1 MNAQQKTEFS
11 SFLLAWYDT
20 SARVLPWRSD
30 PTPYKVWVSEM
41 MLQQTRVDTVIP
53 YFMRFVAELPGVSAL
68 ANVSEERL
76 LKLWE
81 GLGYYNRVRNMKKT
95 AELLLSQYQGEIP
108 HTKEELLLLPGIGP
122 YAAGS
127 IASIAF
133 GVRTPAVDGNVLR
146 VMARI
151 EAINADLTSPANK
164 KAIANLVQT
173 IIPATRAG
181 DFNQALMDLGA
192 TICLPNGKPDCVH
205 CPVRSFCQAD
215 QLDLTASIPAA
226 PEKTKR
232 KSIPLTV
239 FVIHSDTRY
248 AIQKRVEKGLLA
260 NFWEF
265 PNVEGHLSS
274 AEVNEMMDTWGLQ
287 VKEITPLEP
296 ARYLFTH
303 LEWDMRGFLVEIEEI
318 SSVPFHFVTRAEMD
332 NDFPV
337 PTAFRFY
344 QKLLK

>member
-1 MNAQQKTEFS
+1 MEIQQKLDFAS
-11 SFLLAWYDT
+11 QLLDWYDK

-53 YFMRFVAELPGVSAL
+53 YFLRFVAELPSVSAL

-95 AELLLSQYQGEIP
+95 AELLMSIHQGEIP

-133 GVRTPAVDGNVLR
+133 GVPTPAVDGNVLR

-151 EAINADLTSPANK
+151 EAISADLTSPMNK
-164 KAIANLVQT
+164 KSISDLVVS

-205 CPVRSFCQAD
+205 CPVRSFCRAD
-215 QLDLTASIPAA
+215 QLDLTASIPAS

-232 KSIPLTV
+232 KSVPMTV
-239 FVIHSDTRY
+239 FVIHANRRY
-248 AIQKRVEKGLLA
+248 AIRKRVEKGLLA

-274 AEVNEMMDTWGLQ
+274 PEVADIMHTWGLQ
-287 VKEITPLEP
+287 VKTVTPLEP
-296 ARYLFTH
+296 ARHLFTH
-303 LEWDMRGFLVEIEEI
+303 LEWDMRGFLVEIEETG
-318 SSVPFHFVTRAEMD
+318 SLPFQFVTRMEMD
-332 NDFPV
+332 KDFPV

>member
-1 MNAQQKTEFS
+1 MELQQKSDFAS
-11 SFLLAWYDT
+11 QLLDWYDK

-53 YFMRFVAELPGVSAL
+53 YFLRFVAELPSVSAL

-95 AELLLSQYQGEIP
+95 AELLMSQHQGEIP
-108 HTKEELLLLPGIGP
+108 HTKEELLLLPGIGL

-151 EAINADLTSPANK
+151 EAISADLTSPMNK
-164 KAIANLVQT
+164 KAISDLVFSL
-173 IIPATRAG
+173 IPASRPG

-192 TICLPNGKPDCVH
+192 TICLPNGKPDCIN
-205 CPVRSFCQAD
+205 CPMRSFCQAD
-215 QLDLTASIPAA
+215 QRDLTASIPAS
-226 PEKTKR
+226 PEKIKR
-232 KSIPLTV
+232 KSIPMTV
-239 FVIHSDTRY
+239 LVIHANHRY
-248 AIQKRVEKGLLA
+248 VIQKRVKKGLLA

-265 PNVEGHLSS
+265 PNVDGHLSS
-274 AEVNEMMDTWGLQ
+274 AEAVEMMLSWGLQ

-296 ARYLFTH
+296 ARHLFTH
-303 LEWDMRGFLVEIEEI
+303 LEWDMRGFLVEIEETNSI
-318 SSVPFHFVTRAEMD
+318 PFQFVTRTEIN